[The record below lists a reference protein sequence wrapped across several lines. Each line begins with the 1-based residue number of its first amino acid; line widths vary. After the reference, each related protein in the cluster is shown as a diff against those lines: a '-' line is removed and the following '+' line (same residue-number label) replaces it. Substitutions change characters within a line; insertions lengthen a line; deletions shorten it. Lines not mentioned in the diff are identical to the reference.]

1 MNKKRLLNIK
11 YCIVVLVIFSLVLPN
26 IISCNKKV
34 INNETKK
41 PDDKIVADKLNL
53 PRVMVTIKNK
63 LEVRLD
69 NVSIIRAIKINNGLD
84 NASYQDSYIYL
95 SKSKTDTR
103 IVKIK
108 KDGTT
113 LDTIIEGKDSLIYPN
128 AYIVEKGGDLAKTNA
143 KYLLD
148 AEKFVIVPK
157 STDKVFA
164 AVNFTIKNISRKKIL
179 LKDLKLSLIT
189 NNKIETDLDLIFT
202 DIVLDESFMPDL
214 EPNNT
219 YNVRLLTL
227 IPVDSEQIIFRCES
241 EQIKWEK
248 EKLP

>member
-1 MNKKRLLNIK
+1 MNKKSFLNIK
-11 YCIVVLVIFSLVLPN
+11 FYFVFLLIFSLVLPSL
-26 IISCNKKV
+26 ISCNKKDT
-34 INNETKK
+34 NNTIKIPE
-41 PDDKIVADKLNL
+41 DKIVSDKLNL

-69 NVSIIRAIKINNGLD
+69 NVSIIRAIKINNGLE

-95 SKSKTDTR
+95 SKTKTDTR

-113 LDTIIEGKDSLIYPN
+113 IDTIIEGKDSLIYQN
-128 AYIVEKGGDLAKTNA
+128 AYIVEKGGDLSKTNA

-148 AEKFVIVPK
+148 PEKFIITPK

-189 NNKIETDLDLIFT
+189 NNEIETDLDLIFT

-219 YNVRLLTL
+219 YNIRLLTL
-227 IPVDSEQIIFRCES
+227 IPVNSEQIIFRCES
-241 EQIKWEK
+241 VQIKWEK
-248 EKLP
+248 EKQS